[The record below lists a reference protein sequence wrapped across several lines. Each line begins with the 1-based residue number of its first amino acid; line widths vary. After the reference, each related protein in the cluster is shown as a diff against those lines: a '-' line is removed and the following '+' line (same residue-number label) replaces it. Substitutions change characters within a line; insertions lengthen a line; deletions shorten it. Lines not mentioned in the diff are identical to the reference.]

1 VQSRADAESLRALQ
15 RATHHTLQTITASLA
30 DLDLSGPVGE
40 HADGFQQVHAVLQQV
55 LNPDAGAPPR

>member
-1 VQSRADAESLRALQ
+1 MSTPEPPVTGHPAIDSA
-15 RATHHTLQTITASLA
+15 LA

-40 HADGFQQVHAVLQQV
+40 HADGFQQVHAVLQRV

>member
-1 VQSRADAESLRALQ
+1 MSHVSTPEPPVTGHPAVDSA
-15 RATHHTLQTITASLA
+15 LA